1 MTKSSKRKLSFAK
14 KSSLVAATLA
24 AATGFGDGKA
34 YSNDAFPDVSEMSS
48 GQATATHKSS
58 YGKLATA
65 GALVTGAIGT
75 LYMMF
80 KYNSQDEKLEPAG
93 KKNTEFFGRDIEA
106 DLLEMSD
113 AFGRGRIGLNSLLK
127 QPGYVEEALRQGY
140 DKNLKPKGKKN
151 TEFFGRDIE
160 ADLLEMPDAFGRGRI
175 GLNSLLKQPAYVQE
189 ALRQGYGENPEC
201 AAALNAARQP

>member
-1 MTKSSKRKLSFAK
+1 MAKSSKRKLSFAK
-14 KSSLVAATLA
+14 KSSLVAAALA

-34 YSNDAFPDVSEMSS
+34 YSKGAFPDMSETSS
-48 GQATATHKSS
+48 RQEAATHKSS
-58 YGKLATA
+58 YGNLATA

-93 KKNTEFFGRDIEA
+93 KKNAEFFGRDIEVDLLEMPDAFGRGRIGLNSLLKEPGYIQEALRQGYDKNLKPTGKKNTEFFGRDIEV
-106 DLLEMSD
+106 DLLEMPD

-140 DKNLKPKGKKN
+140 GK
-151 TEFFGRDIE
+151 
-160 ADLLEMPDAFGRGRI
+160 
-175 GLNSLLKQPAYVQE
+175 
-189 ALRQGYGENPEC
+189 NPEF
-201 AAALNAARQP
+201 AAALKATKQP